1 MPFHKQMAKQ
11 RRPLRTKALTTQ
23 LTDTGQQLNAT
34 NADFLIIDVETALTF
49 TQLALETDNQEKK
62 VRNRKNARKAYDTI
76 LHLWDNVTFTPTQE
90 GHMHEMIGRLKSD
103 LELLGEKF

>member
-62 VRNRKNARKAYDTI
+62 CAIAKTHGKPTTQSF
-76 LHLWDNVTFTPTQE
+76 TFGTT
-90 GHMHEMIGRLKSD
+90 
-103 LELLGEKF
+103 